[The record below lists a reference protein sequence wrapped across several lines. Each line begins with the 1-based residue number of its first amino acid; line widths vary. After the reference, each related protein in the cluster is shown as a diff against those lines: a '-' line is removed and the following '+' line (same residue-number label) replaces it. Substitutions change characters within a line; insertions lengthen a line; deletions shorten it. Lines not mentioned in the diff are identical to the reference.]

1 MFASVHCCTGN
12 LALEVSDLKF
22 FGILPTASLYLGTR
36 TMVVKETIRIN
47 PWQESAASNRILAE
61 LEPLS
66 SDVRR
71 SPFIIHRSAFT
82 VRRSPFGVKVIR
94 EASPEPRANRIAFL
108 ILRLTVRIPSFT
120 AREAH
125 LPNVLTGLAPANSER
140 ERRTANGER

>member
-82 VRRSPFGVKVIR
+82 VYRSPFGVHHS
-94 EASPEPRANRIAFL
+94 ASR
-108 ILRLTVRIPSFT
+108 
-120 AREAH
+120 
-125 LPNVLTGLAPANSER
+125 
-140 ERRTANGER
+140 

>member
-36 TMVVKETIRIN
+36 TMAVKETIRIN
-47 PWQESAASNRILAE
+47 PWEESAVSNRILAE

-66 SDVRR
+66 SGVKR
-71 SPFIIHRSAFT
+71 SPFT
-82 VRRSPFGVKVIR
+82 VRRSPFGVWRLAFGVKVTR
-94 EASPEPRANRIAFL
+94 EASSEPRANRIAFL

-120 AREAH
+120 ARETH
-125 LPNVLTGLAPANSER
+125 RPNVLTGLAPANSER
-140 ERRTANGER
+140 RTANGER

>member
-82 VRRSPFGVKVIR
+82 VHRSPFGVHHS
-94 EASPEPRANRIAFL
+94 ASR
-108 ILRLTVRIPSFT
+108 
-120 AREAH
+120 
-125 LPNVLTGLAPANSER
+125 
-140 ERRTANGER
+140 

>member
-82 VRRSPFGVKVIR
+82 VYRLPFTVHRSAFTIRRQGDKRSVSRTKSKSNSVLNIATHGSHTLVYR
-94 EASPEPRANRIAFL
+94 PRN
-108 ILRLTVRIPSFT
+108 
-120 AREAH
+120 
-125 LPNVLTGLAPANSER
+125 APTECPDWAG
-140 ERRTANGER
+140 AG

>member
-47 PWQESAASNRILAE
+47 PWQESAVSNRILAE

-66 SDVRR
+66 SDVHR
-71 SPFIIHRSAFT
+71 SPFIMPRSPFTVHRSPFT
-82 VRRSPFGVKVIR
+82 VRRSPFGVKVTR
-94 EASPEPRANRIAFL
+94 EASPEPRAN
-108 ILRLTVRIPSFT
+108 
-120 AREAH
+120 
-125 LPNVLTGLAPANSER
+125 
-140 ERRTANGER
+140 